1 MKVATVN
8 SIEDTSSILSHYD
21 NYARRFP
28 HLISFIRTNTWNVRL
43 FPKPV
48 GKKASRSYPETSEE
62 IASFCSDFNARNIP
76 NSERQL
82 SASSKTESK
91 LTTLPSTVC
100 HTLANRILIAIFKS
114 FSSIFIFVPRE
125 LSTGTSFFFA
135 DVKTKPIF
143 KAQEIEGHL
152 HDPLSMKRKSLYR
165 SYWFDFCHRLN
176 IAQLAGLKSCYGS
189 ISPAAGRFI
198 LGKTVLEGT
207 VFPNTNRPRP
217 VNNIFIF
224 S

>member
-1 MKVATVN
+1 M
-8 SIEDTSSILSHYD
+8 
-21 NYARRFP
+21 R
-28 HLISFIRTNTWNVRL
+28 
-43 FPKPV
+43 
-48 GKKASRSYPETSEE
+48 
-62 IASFCSDFNARNIP
+62 
-76 NSERQL
+76 
-82 SASSKTESK
+82 
-91 LTTLPSTVC
+91 
-100 HTLANRILIAIFKS
+100 
-114 FSSIFIFVPRE
+114 
-125 LSTGTSFFFA
+125 LSTGTSLCFA

-189 ISPAAGRFI
+189 ISPAAGRFT

-217 VNNIFIF
+217 VNYIFIF

>member
-1 MKVATVN
+1 M
-8 SIEDTSSILSHYD
+8 
-21 NYARRFP
+21 R
-28 HLISFIRTNTWNVRL
+28 
-43 FPKPV
+43 
-48 GKKASRSYPETSEE
+48 
-62 IASFCSDFNARNIP
+62 
-76 NSERQL
+76 
-82 SASSKTESK
+82 
-91 LTTLPSTVC
+91 
-100 HTLANRILIAIFKS
+100 
-114 FSSIFIFVPRE
+114 
-125 LSTGTSFFFA
+125 LSTGTSLCFA

-176 IAQLAGLKSCYGS
+176 IAQLVGLKSCYGS

-207 VFPNTNRPRP
+207 VFPNMNRPRS